1 MDSEMHVAEP
11 EPTLRDYLG
20 ILRRRGTV
28 IAAAALI
35 AAGVALGVSFGQ
47 PPVYRATVTV
57 VADRPGSVIAFFPE
71 AVGPG
76 QSYVD
81 TLAEIVQ
88 SRAVAERAARV
99 LGYPS
104 ADVMGEIGRASCR
117 E

>member
-1 MDSEMHVAEP
+1 MDSEMHVAEQ

-35 AAGVALGVSFGQ
+35 AAGGALGVS
-47 PPVYRATVTV
+47 T
-57 VADRPGSVIAFFPE
+57 RPGSVLAFFPG
-71 AVGPG
+71 AGGTG
-76 QSYVD
+76 QTYVD

-99 LGYPS
+99 LGYTG
-104 ADVMGEIGRASCR
+104 ADVMEEALEIQASAR
-117 E
+117 VAA